1 MTEIV
6 VTCWPYACS
15 LPGQAEDYIS
25 SKQWEQHGTNQY
37 FACRTYTV
45 QSQIFNNTISR
56 ISLHFNAFP
65 MRFAQPL
72 FKAWNLHGA
81 ERAHFSIDLALVMAS
96 QIPCV
101 NCAIIT
107 SHDDS
112 RTFRIFNHLGQLW
125 DSVPPGWWLTQK
137 TVVTWDQSVRLFL
150 DGTFIISESVH
161 SYSFIC
167 MCAGGYKFQ
176 CYMQTILKSKGPCH
190 VPGYQWPWTC
200 ASWSAP
206 PSRARAWWANL
217 RDPPGCNVSPW
228 NGLKQ

>member
-1 MTEIV
+1 M
-6 VTCWPYACS
+6 CR
-15 LPGQAEDYIS
+15 LPNDRNCCYLLTICMQSPKASGRLHLI
-25 SKQWEQHGTNQY
+25 KTVGTTWNKP
-37 FACRTYTV
+37 
-45 QSQIFNNTISR
+45 IFCLQDLYSAV
-56 ISLHFNAFP
+56 SAFQCVSNAFRTAVVQGMEPPWGWASAFQHRFGPCHGLPNP
-65 MRFAQPL
+65 MRKLRHHHIPRRQQDLPNLQPP
-72 FKAWNLHGA
+72 GA
-81 ERAHFSIDLALVMAS
+81 AMGFSATWLVIDL
-96 QIPCV
+96 
-101 NCAIIT
+101 
-107 SHDDS
+107 
-112 RTFRIFNHLGQLW
+112 
-125 DSVPPGWWLTQK
+125 K
-137 TVVTWDQSVRLFL
+137 KVVTWDQSLRLFL